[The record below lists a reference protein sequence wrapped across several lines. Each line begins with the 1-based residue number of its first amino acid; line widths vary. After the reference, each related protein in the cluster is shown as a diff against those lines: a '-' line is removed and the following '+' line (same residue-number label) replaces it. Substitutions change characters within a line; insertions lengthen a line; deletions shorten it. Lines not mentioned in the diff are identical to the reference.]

1 MKIKQI
7 VGDDFDLLD
16 ARRMLKFLQLLR
28 EGSLNERARRI
39 SRISDCRSGETIVQS
54 GQHHPG
60 NDAGGGRSTMNPLTG
75 GETEEASYTGAD
87 TNTLTWIELD
97 TRIKI
102 AEVEK
107 LQRQLTS
114 GPKEEPTSDS
124 VSPL

>member
-1 MKIKQI
+1 
-7 VGDDFDLLD
+7 
-16 ARRMLKFLQLLR
+16 
-28 EGSLNERARRI
+28 
-39 SRISDCRSGETIVQS
+39 
-54 GQHHPG
+54 
-60 NDAGGGRSTMNPLTG
+60 MNPLTG